1 MSDLRAWAVRVAA
14 DVADRRMREQGRTGW
29 NAGDRLLADM
39 LVAMLTRRADR
50 LPS

>member
-14 DVADRRMREQGRTGW
+14 DVADRRMREQGRTRW

-39 LVAMLTRRADR
+39 LVAMLTREE
-50 LPS
+50 PSPF